1 MFNQAEWEKYGR
13 SMGEVSLETVPLNI
27 QTYFTYFTCSCDKF
41 IVCTYILHYIYIYH
55 IYYTHIYI
63 YIYMYTQNIISK
75 IWVYIKTSFMYIP

>member
-41 IVCTYILHYIYIYH
+41 IVCTYILHYIYI
-55 IYYTHIYI
+55 IYIIHIYI
-63 YIYMYTQNIISK
+63 YIHKTLSQK
-75 IWVYIKTSFMYIP
+75 FGYILKLPLCIYLRL